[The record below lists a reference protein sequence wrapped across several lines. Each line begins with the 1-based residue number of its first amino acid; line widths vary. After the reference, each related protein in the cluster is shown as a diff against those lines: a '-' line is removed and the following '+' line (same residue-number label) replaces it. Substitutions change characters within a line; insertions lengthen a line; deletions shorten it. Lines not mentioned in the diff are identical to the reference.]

1 MRSRIVHIFLFVA
14 ANMLAFGSVTWAQA
28 IGCSDATLTGN
39 YGILLTGS
47 DSSGNSLVMGGR
59 VTADGKGKL
68 VGVWTQ
74 NIEGVVTNN
83 VPLSG
88 AYRVGAKCIGSATV
102 TPKGSAT
109 THFSISVINA
119 GKRFELIVTDAG
131 QIQTGSAQA
140 QGNAVC
146 SASGLKGSYG
156 WMANL
161 AIIGVCPAAAVGQII
176 FDGGGRLTGIQT
188 ESVAGNIVQGVKLDG
203 TYTISSN
210 CTGMSVIDANGGI
223 THSNFVVINGG
234 QEILAVGTD
243 SIGAAWGTLQR

>member
-83 VPLSG
+83 V
-88 AYRVGAKCIGSATV
+88 R
-102 TPKGSAT
+102 
-109 THFSISVINA
+109 
-119 GKRFELIVTDAG
+119 
-131 QIQTGSAQA
+131 
-140 QGNAVC
+140 
-146 SASGLKGSYG
+146 
-156 WMANL
+156 
-161 AIIGVCPAAAVGQII
+161 
-176 FDGGGRLTGIQT
+176 
-188 ESVAGNIVQGVKLDG
+188 
-203 TYTISSN
+203 
-210 CTGMSVIDANGGI
+210 
-223 THSNFVVINGG
+223 
-234 QEILAVGTD
+234 
-243 SIGAAWGTLQR
+243 